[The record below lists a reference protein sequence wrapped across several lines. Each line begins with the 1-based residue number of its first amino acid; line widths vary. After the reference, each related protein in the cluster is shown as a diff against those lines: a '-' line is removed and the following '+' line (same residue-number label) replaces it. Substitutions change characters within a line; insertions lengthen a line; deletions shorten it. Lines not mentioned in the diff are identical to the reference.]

1 MIPKGKDPNLTKKTI
16 PLDAFLLYKS
26 TATGIARA
34 SGALNVLAKNPAL
47 IAVFLIIILGI
58 GYLTYGLSRL
68 VFGFLRRFRTRKR
81 TRLNLAFL
89 NRPVSAIKRTLRLIL
104 LYLMVGIAIRLLVVP
119 IVHLVLGV

>member
-1 MIPKGKDPNLTKKTI
+1 
-16 PLDAFLLYKS
+16 KS

-68 VFGFLRRFRTRKR
+68 VFGSSSEIQDAQSNSTQSS
-81 TRLNLAFL
+81 
-89 NRPVSAIKRTLRLIL
+89 VSQSSSVSNKADSSSNSSVSDGGNSNT
-104 LYLMVGIAIRLLVVP
+104 AA
-119 IVHLVLGV
+119 